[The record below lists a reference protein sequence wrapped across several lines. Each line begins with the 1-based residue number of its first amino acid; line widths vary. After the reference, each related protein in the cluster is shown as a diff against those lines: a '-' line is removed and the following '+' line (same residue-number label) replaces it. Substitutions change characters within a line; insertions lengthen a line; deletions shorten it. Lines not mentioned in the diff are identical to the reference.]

1 MGSEWV
7 HRDSALRGM
16 GLGFPWTRIPS
27 RYHEGASAA
36 VLDPGLR
43 GEGWGRASTL
53 KGNFCSTSALGF
65 FDGMIVQPSLGLEV
79 GGSPSSGIRAKASCP
94 LWDLKDGRWGST
106 RPGRVQDAPC
116 PSPITRNIHG
126 LSLCHDCWDHYMWAR
141 HS

>member
-43 GEGWGRASTL
+43 GEGVGE
-53 KGNFCSTSALGF
+53 GF
-65 FDGMIVQPSLGLEV
+65 YFEGQFLFHLSLGVL
-79 GGSPSSGIRAKASCP
+79 
-94 LWDLKDGRWGST
+94 
-106 RPGRVQDAPC
+106 
-116 PSPITRNIHG
+116 
-126 LSLCHDCWDHYMWAR
+126 
-141 HS
+141 

>member
-1 MGSEWV
+1 MNESTGTQLSGECAWV
-7 HRDSALRGM
+7 SPGPESL
-16 GLGFPWTRIPS
+16 PS
-27 RYHEGASAA
+27 ITKEPQQLCLILDCGA
-36 VLDPGLR
+36 G
-43 GEGWGRASTL
+43 GEGRASTL

-65 FDGMIVQPSLGLEV
+65 FDGMIVHPSLGLEV

-116 PSPITRNIHG
+116 PSPITCNIHG
-126 LSLCHDCWDHYMWAR
+126 LSLCHDCWDHYLWAR